1 MAVRY
6 YSGRDALFIFS
17 TGLYDS
23 TGETV
28 AGTGAQ
34 TIIKANSWSLQA
46 EMGLLSTTTLGDS
59 NNTFVPDRVT
69 YTGSATLLYYENDA
83 ESNGDNLTGQLMS
96 RLYKTGTGGVTKG
109 DEAGFKL
116 RIRGGNDE
124 KHDITLN
131 GYLTS
136 ISIGATVGDIITA
149 QVSFTANGALLETS
163 MAALT

>member
-1 MAVRY
+1 MTVRY

-34 TIIKANSWSLQA
+34 TIIKASSWNLQA
-46 EMGLLSTTTLGDS
+46 DMGLLSTTTLGDS
-59 NNTFVPDRVT
+59 NNTFIPDRVT

-83 ESNGDNLTGQLMS
+83 EGNGDNLTGQLMS
-96 RLYKTGTGGVTKG
+96 RLYKTGTGGVTTS

-116 RIRGGNDE
+116 RIRGGSDE
-124 KHDITLN
+124 KHDVTLN

-136 ISIGATVGDIITA
+136 ISIGARVGDIITA
-149 QVSFTANGALLETS
+149 QVSFTANGALMDTS

>member
-1 MAVRY
+1 MTGRY

-34 TIIKANSWSLQA
+34 NIIKANSWSLQA

-83 ESNGDNLTGQLMS
+83 DANGENHTGQLMS
-96 RLYKTGTGGVTKG
+96 RLYKTGTGGVTTS

-116 RIRGGNDE
+116 RIRGGSDE
-124 KHDITLN
+124 KHDVTLN

-136 ISIGATVGDIITA
+136 ISIGARVGDIITA
-149 QVSFTANGALLETS
+149 QDSFTANGALMETS

>member
-1 MAVRY
+1 MTVRY

-17 TGLYDS
+17 TGLYD
-23 TGETV
+23 TAGET
-28 AGTGAQ
+28 TGSQ
-34 TIIKANSWSLQA
+34 TIIKATTWNLQA

-59 NNTFVPDRVT
+59 NNTFIPDRVT

-83 ESNGDNLTGQLMS
+83 EGNGDNLTGRLMS
-96 RLYKTGTGGVTKG
+96 SLYKTGTGGVTTS

-116 RIRGGNDE
+116 RIRGGSDE

-136 ISIGATVGDIITA
+136 VSIGATVGDIITA
-149 QVSFTANGALLETS
+149 QVSFTANGALMETS

>member
-34 TIIKANSWSLQA
+34 NIIKANSWSLQA

-59 NNTFVPDRVT
+59 NNTFIPDRVT
-69 YTGSATLLYYENDA
+69 YTGSATLLYYENNADA
-83 ESNGDNLTGQLMS
+83 NGDNFTGQLLS
-96 RLYKTGTGGVTKG
+96 L
-109 DEAGFKL
+109 
-116 RIRGGNDE
+116 I
-124 KHDITLN
+124 HI
-131 GYLTS
+131 
-136 ISIGATVGDIITA
+136 
-149 QVSFTANGALLETS
+149 
-163 MAALT
+163 